1 MTAIAERQPGKAAA
15 AAPRKG
21 AERKRSYWP
30 FVVPAIV
37 VVSSVIVFPWAFT
50 IWMSLH
56 EWNPGGARLFVGLS
70 NYARL
75 PSDERFVTA
84 VWHTLIYTFLAVL
97 LPLVLGTFAALV
109 FNAKFRFRGVLRG
122 LYVMPMMATPV
133 AIALVWTMMFHPQLG
148 VLNYLLSL
156 VGIGPQCVGIPS
168 GDGHPVA
175 RPRRDMAVDAA
186 RHADRARRP
195 RGDSRRSPMRAPR
208 STAPTRSQRF
218 RFITLPMIAP
228 FMMVAVI
235 IRTIDAL
242 KSFDV
247 IYAITQGGPGTASET
262 INLYLYSVAFAYY
275 DVGYGSAIAV
285 VFFVLV
291 VALSLLMLHL
301 RQRTKWAE
309 IGRLPYELAQAP
321 RPDRAVVR
329 GDRDR
334 LASGPLLPLDAFPFG
349 QVRGRQR
356 RLSAHPHPR
365 ALRVEKLSERVRI
378 EPLRSFLP
386 EQHHRHGHSDVDR
399 APDRRSGGLR
409 HRPDEGDARGRRRA
423 HRAHDAGPVLSHPPL
438 PALPVAG
445 AHGDARAPD
454 HRPPRHHGA
463 DRHLDHDRLFRN
475 DAARTRGGSG
485 DRRGERLAGLP
496 PRCAP
501 DCEAWHHGR
510 PSSSR

>member
-122 LYVMPMMATPV
+122 LFVMPMMATPV

-156 VGIGPQCVGIPS
+156 VGIGPQAWVFHPATVIPS
-168 GDGHPVA
+168 LVLVETWQWTPLVMLIVLGGLAAIPAEPYESAAIDGA
-175 RPRRDMAVDAA
+175 NAL
-186 RHADRARRP
+186 
-195 RGDSRRSPMRAPR
+195 
-208 STAPTRSQRF
+208 QRF

-309 IGRLPYELAQAP
+309 IGA
-321 RPDRAVVR
+321 AV
-329 GDRDR
+329 
-334 LASGPLLPLDAFPFG
+334 
-349 QVRGRQR
+349 
-356 RLSAHPHPR
+356 
-365 ALRVEKLSERVRI
+365 
-378 EPLRSFLP
+378 
-386 EQHHRHGHSDVDR
+386 
-399 APDRRSGGLR
+399 
-409 HRPDEGDARGRRRA
+409 
-423 HRAHDAGPVLSHPPL
+423 
-438 PALPVAG
+438 
-445 AHGDARAPD
+445 
-454 HRPPRHHGA
+454 
-463 DRHLDHDRLFRN
+463 
-475 DAARTRGGSG
+475 
-485 DRRGERLAGLP
+485 
-496 PRCAP
+496 
-501 DCEAWHHGR
+501 
-510 PSSSR
+510 